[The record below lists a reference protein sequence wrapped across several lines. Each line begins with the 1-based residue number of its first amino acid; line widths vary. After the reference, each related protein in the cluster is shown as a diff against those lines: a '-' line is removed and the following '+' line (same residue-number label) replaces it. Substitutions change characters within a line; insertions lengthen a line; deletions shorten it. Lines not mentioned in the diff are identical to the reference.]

1 MPRETAREIL
11 EQYWD
16 DGSIPVSSMA
26 IASKMGVSVLA
37 DPCFSASGH
46 YSPNGC
52 SSGPLI
58 TYKSSES
65 KTRQRFTVAHELA
78 HHVMG
83 HGERDRDTPDRF
95 SMGYH
100 DPIEVD
106 ANRFAAHLLMPG
118 QIVNA
123 LIRVRGI
130 RSVDELARMFGVS
143 KAAMRFRLKELGYAV
158 E

>member
-1 MPRETAREIL
+1 MPRSKAQEIL
-11 EQYWD
+11 KQYWD
-16 DGSIPVSSMA
+16 DGSIPIDPMV
-26 IASKMGVSVLA
+26 IAAKMGISVLA
-37 DPCFSASGH
+37 NPGFNASGH
-46 YSPNGC
+46 YIPSKDSQP
-52 SSGPLI
+52 PLI
-58 TYKSSES
+58 TYNSSES
-65 KTRQRFTVAHELA
+65 KVRQRFTIAHELG
-78 HHVMG
+78 HHVME

-143 KAAMRFRLKELGYAV
+143 KVAMRFRLKELGYAV
-158 E
+158 K

>member
-1 MPRETAREIL
+1 MPRSKAQDIL
-11 EQYWD
+11 KQYWD
-16 DGSIPVSSMA
+16 DGSIPIDPAA
-26 IASKMGVSVLA
+26 IASKMGIAVLA
-37 DPCFSASGH
+37 NPNFTASGH
-46 YSPNGC
+46 YVPGKDSQP
-52 SSGPLI
+52 PLI

-65 KTRQRFTVAHELA
+65 KVRQRFTVAHELG

-83 HGERDRDTPDRF
+83 HGERDRDTPEQF

-100 DPIEVD
+100 DPFEVD
-106 ANRFAAHLLMPG
+106 ANRFAAHLLMPD

-130 RSVDELARMFGVS
+130 RSVETLAHMFGVS
-143 KAAMRFRLKELGYAV
+143 KVAMRFRLKELGYVV